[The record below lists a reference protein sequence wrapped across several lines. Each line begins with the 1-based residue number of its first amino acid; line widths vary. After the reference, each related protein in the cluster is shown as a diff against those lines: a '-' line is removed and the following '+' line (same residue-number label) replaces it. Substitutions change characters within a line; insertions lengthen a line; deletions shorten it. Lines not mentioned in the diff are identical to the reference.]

1 MNQKMAVKKSDI
13 LLSFPVSTGT
23 YTEMLNEIVDRS
35 HAGISSSVCIA
46 NVHMI
51 VTARQDDN
59 YAQIIKR
66 ADLVTPDGLPL
77 TWAMRLLL
85 GIKQERVAGMDL
97 LPDLIHAAETSAIPV
112 FFYGG
117 TPEILE
123 TLRKYLA
130 VKFPLLKIAGS
141 YSPPFRTLTAEE
153 ENEIAFIINQS
164 GAKLV
169 FVVLG
174 CPKQEKWMDV
184 MKNKLSAVMIG
195 VGGALPVLVGMQK
208 RAPVWMQK
216 TGLEWFYRLC
226 QEPKRLFKR
235 YAVTNSLFI
244 LLVAKEFIRLKI
256 MRQKQHFSRL

>member
-1 MNQKMAVKKSDI
+1 MPVKKSDT
-13 LLSFPVSTGT
+13 LVSFPVSTGT
-23 YTEMLNEIVDRS
+23 YTEMLNEIINRS
-35 HAGISSSVCIA
+35 YMGISSSVCIA

-51 VTARQDDN
+51 VTAHQDDRF
-59 YAQIIKR
+59 APVIKR

-97 LPDLIHAAETSAIPV
+97 LPDIISVAEAGDIPV

-117 TPEILE
+117 TDEILE
-123 TLRKYLA
+123 TARQYLT
-130 VKFPLLKIAGS
+130 VRFPLLKIAGS
-141 YSPPFRTLTAEE
+141 YSPPFRSLTTEE
-153 ENEIAFIINQS
+153 ENEIARSINQS

-174 CPKQEKWMDV
+174 CPKQEKWMDT

-195 VGGALPVLVGMQK
+195 VGGALPVMVGMQR

-216 TGLEWFYRLC
+216 AGLEWFYRLC

-244 LLVAKEFIRLKI
+244 LLVTKEYIRLKI
-256 MRQKQHFSRL
+256 MRQKQHLSRL